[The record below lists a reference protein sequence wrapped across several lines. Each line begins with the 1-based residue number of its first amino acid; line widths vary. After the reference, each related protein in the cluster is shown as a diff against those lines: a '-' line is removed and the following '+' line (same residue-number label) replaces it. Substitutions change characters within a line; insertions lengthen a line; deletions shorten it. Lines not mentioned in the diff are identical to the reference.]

1 MALSAIKLLFSCILT
16 DLKGGDILY
25 DNFDGIVIRLG
36 GFDLAIHVSVL
47 VWLCICLVVGIIL
60 VIAGNKFKKADVSK
74 APSGMVLVFE
84 QVIGLVT
91 FIVENSLGKNTRKY
105 LWFYG
110 TCILLML
117 ISNLSG
123 LLGVQPPT
131 SNLSVNVSL
140 AVTMWV
146 IIQATS
152 LSKKGIIGKIK
163 GWCEPMVLLF
173 PLNVIGDLTLP
184 FSLSLRLFGNLLG
197 GTIIMT
203 LVYSLF
209 SLLNSLLNGL
219 GIALFAVTPFLHM
232 YFDIFAGFIQT
243 YIFFTLS
250 TFFLGQELEE

>member
-1 MALSAIKLLFSCILT
+1 M
-16 DLKGGDILY
+16 Y
-25 DNFDGIVIRLG
+25 ENFDGIVIQIF
-36 GFDLAIHVSVL
+36 GFDLAIHISVL
-47 VWLCICLVVGIIL
+47 VWLIICLLMGILLVV
-60 VIAGNKFKKADVSK
+60 AGNKFKKADVSK

-84 QVIGLVT
+84 QVIGLLN

-117 ISNLSG
+117 VSNLSG

-131 SNLSVNVSL
+131 SNLSVNIAL

-152 LSKKGIIGKIK
+152 LSKKGIIGKLK
-163 GWCEPMVLLF
+163 GWCEPMALLF
-173 PLNVIGDLTLP
+173 PLNVIGDFTLP
-184 FSLSLRLFGNLLG
+184 VSLSLRLFGNLLG

-209 SLLNSLLNGL
+209 GILNSVFNGL
-219 GIALFAVTPFLHM
+219 GIALFALTPFLHM

-250 TFFLGQELEE
+250 TFFLGQEIEE

>member
-1 MALSAIKLLFSCILT
+1 M
-16 DLKGGDILY
+16 Y
-25 DNFDGIVIRLG
+25 DNFDGIVIHIG
-36 GFDLAIHVSVL
+36 DFDVAVHASVL
-47 VWLCICLVVGIIL
+47 VWLCICLVLGIVL
-60 VIAGNKFKKADVSK
+60 VLAGNKFKKADASL
-74 APSGMVLVFE
+74 APKGMVLIFE
-84 QVIGLVT
+84 QIIGLLT

-110 TCILLML
+110 TCMMLML

-131 SNLSVNVSL
+131 SNLSVNVTL
-140 AVTMWV
+140 AVTMWL
-146 IIQATS
+146 IIQSTS
-152 LSKKGIIGKIK
+152 LSRKGIIGKLK

-209 SLLNSLLNGL
+209 NVMNSLLMGL
-219 GIALFAVTPFLHM
+219 GITLFAVTPFLHM

-250 TFFLGQELEE
+250 TFFLGQELSEE